1 MLPLIDIPDKPDN
14 GQLTAQEFNSMVD
27 TINNAIV
34 EHNKNAAIMDVFM
47 GVADLDGNDESID
60 FDFNNI
66 TVDLTF

>member
-1 MLPLIDIPDKPDN
+1 MVPLIDIPDKPDN

-27 TINNAIV
+27 TINTAIT

-60 FDFNNI
+60 FDFNKI